1 MSTVKMDV
9 GTKEWNEMKRK
20 GWELPKMR
28 RGEKGQYDCHCVTF
42 VQLLSVCLSVCLP
55 LKWLKIK
62 GTAAVAV
69 TVCPSH
75 SDRCLCVFEWGSA
88 YASSLVVGLF
98 FFFIFFFLLILFFT
112 GGHCCNDKD
121 NWPIWSR
128 HSSWTTACQLSNKRS
143 AAKLM

>member
-1 MSTVKMDV
+1 MK
-9 GTKEWNEMKRK
+9 WNEKKRMGTAEDEKRGK
-20 GWELPKMR
+20 GAVWLPLC
-28 RGEKGQYDCHCVTF
+28 YICAVA
-42 VQLLSVCLSVCLP
+42 VCLSVCLP

-62 GTAAVAV
+62 GTAAAAAVAV

-75 SDRCLCVFEWGSA
+75 SDRCLCVFEWGLA

-98 FFFIFFFLLILFFT
+98 FFFFFIFFLLILLFT